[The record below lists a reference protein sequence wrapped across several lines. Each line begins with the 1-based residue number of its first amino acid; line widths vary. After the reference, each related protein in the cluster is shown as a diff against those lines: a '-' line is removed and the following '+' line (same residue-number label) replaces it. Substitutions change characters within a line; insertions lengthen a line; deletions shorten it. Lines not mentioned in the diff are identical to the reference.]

1 MTDTLSSYLSARA
14 SMNEYRDKLIVEYH
28 EHQAA
33 ASEIAR
39 VLKSD
44 FGMKTIPK
52 RAAKKRPRKRASS
65 TKVEKPPTQVDA
77 KKIGRLQNLLIKA
90 KDELSRTAEEV
101 KSAHRQDLRIR
112 RRTAACEGGWVT
124 PSTPAEL
131 HVVSATFPCCR

>member
-14 SMNEYRDKLIVEYH
+14 SMNEFRDKLIAEYH

-52 RAAKKRPRKRASS
+52 PAAKKRRPKGPSLTRERASS
-65 TKVEKPPTQVDA
+65 TMVEKPPAQVDT
-77 KKIGRLQNLLIKA
+77 KKIGRLQNLLVKA
-90 KDELSRTAEEV
+90 KDELSRTTDPK
-101 KSAHRQDLRIR
+101 KSKALTDKIYELEDELRL
-112 RRTAACEGGWVT
+112 AKEAG
-124 PSTPAEL
+124 
-131 HVVSATFPCCR
+131 

>member
-14 SMNEYRDKLIVEYH
+14 SMDEFRDKLITEYH

-52 RAAKKRPRKRASS
+52 QPAKKRRQKRSA
-65 TKVEKPPTQVDA
+65 TVVEKPPAQVDA
-77 KKIGRLQNLLIKA
+77 KKIGRLQNLLGKA
-90 KDELSRTAEEV
+90 KDDLSHTADPKKSKALTDKIYELEDE
-101 KSAHRQDLRIR
+101 LRL
-112 RRTAACEGGWVT
+112 AKEAG
-124 PSTPAEL
+124 
-131 HVVSATFPCCR
+131 

>member
-14 SMNEYRDKLIVEYH
+14 SMNEFRDKLIAEYH

-52 RAAKKRPRKRASS
+52 PTARKRRRKRAS
-65 TKVEKPPTQVDA
+65 TTVEEPPTRADT
-77 KKIGRLQNLLIKA
+77 KKIGRLQNLLVNAKGKLSHTADPKKSKALTDKIYELEDELRLA
-90 KDELSRTAEEV
+90 KDA
-101 KSAHRQDLRIR
+101 
-112 RRTAACEGGWVT
+112 G
-124 PSTPAEL
+124 
-131 HVVSATFPCCR
+131 